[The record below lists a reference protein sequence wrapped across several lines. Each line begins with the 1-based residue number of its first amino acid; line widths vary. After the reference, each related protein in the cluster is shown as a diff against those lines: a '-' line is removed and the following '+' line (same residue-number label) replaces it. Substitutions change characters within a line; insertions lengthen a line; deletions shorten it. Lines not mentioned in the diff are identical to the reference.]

1 MWVKDH
7 KFLAVWRGV
16 RIMPPFQGF
25 SVNQICT
32 SINLSWE
39 HLAQKKLWCI
49 SDVVHGVGGVLAE
62 VHSTAVISYPGNEN
76 IISKETAWCHTRWLN
91 QPALAQSR
99 RIKPRQ
105 GDESDDGARR
115 SKNWFDQRQRKKL
128 SIGSRVQ
135 SFPHAIAFLFDVA
148 LRYYS
153 ESTKELLPRIL
164 PNDTHIDASEITK
177 VLGKDGPLPYRSFS
191 LSRTKK

>member
-105 GDESDDGARR
+105 GDESEDGARR

-135 SFPHAIAFLFDVA
+135 SFPHAFAFLFDVA
-148 LRYYS
+148 LS
-153 ESTKELLPRIL
+153 LVNLPVLFREYQGVTTS
-164 PNDTHIDASEITK
+164 DTPKRHTHWCLWNNKSIGEGWTTSI
-177 VLGKDGPLPYRSFS
+177 
-191 LSRTKK
+191 

>member
-7 KFLAVWRGV
+7 KLLAVWRGV

-39 HLAQKKLWCI
+39 HLAQKKLWCT

-62 VHSTAVISYPGNEN
+62 VHSTAVISYSGNEN

-105 GDESDDGARR
+105 GDESEDGARR

-135 SFPHAIAFLFDVA
+135 SFPHAFAFLFDVA
-148 LRYYS
+148 LS
-153 ESTKELLPRIL
+153 LVNLPVLFREYQGVTTS
-164 PNDTHIDASEITK
+164 DTPKRHTHWCLWNNKSIGEGWTTSI
-177 VLGKDGPLPYRSFS
+177 
-191 LSRTKK
+191 